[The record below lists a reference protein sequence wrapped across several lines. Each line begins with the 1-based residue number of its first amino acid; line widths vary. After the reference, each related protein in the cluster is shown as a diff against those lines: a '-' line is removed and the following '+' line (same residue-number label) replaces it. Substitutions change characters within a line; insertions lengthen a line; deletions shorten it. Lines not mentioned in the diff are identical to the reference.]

1 MKLFT
6 AATHLHL
13 HDAYKKDVKFVRVY
27 FHRNEDTNV
36 SLSSLDAKYALSKVH
51 GGWVMKSHQTNKDYD
66 LNQQNVPD
74 SLAGMQ
80 ELRANGCTTGET
92 FAECFRLGHTNTRN
106 EKMAVRILRHEC
118 QNNEVTLE
126 EFQIR
131 RDLLMEHKDEI
142 GRTNTLPVQVH
153 VQVEQNDSRQLGAP
167 RPTRATSIGDVPNA
181 RMEGSKV
188 DNAPGAAGL
197 PQPGVDKYV
206 IPSESFLDSKHVVVF
221 GVFPGYDIED
231 VKTMVKSFGGEVRI
245 RYSKGK
251 TDFLLA
257 EDDNRKKINDFKEK
271 GGVEHITLAATLAL
285 LKKNTSVDEA
295 DHVGGG
301 VNHYGAGVGA
311 GVPSMAG
318 AGDGASTGNELDA
331 FKLKMAEMNFQKAKR
346 IAELEVQQKESMA
359 KLEVRQKELEVQQK
373 KNMVETHE
381 RINKNTI
388 AISDVQ
394 VEQVRMKGDQVRM
407 KGDITK
413 VGATADRADSKAD
426 EALESSKNANER
438 VEGLHDQL
446 SRTATKKDL
455 QSLEERAGK
464 KLASALR
471 RSEDDGMKEDG
482 GEDDGLIGAALDFSD
497 SSSDDESALPPS
509 RAGVTAVTPMDK
521 KTVKVS
527 KVAPEREFL
536 RLLKEAMHYGQGGKE
551 FEMDACLKR
560 AEHIMNSTKLN
571 EEWNRWHANFNKRSE
586 CARKLC
592 SQYGSKPAAR

>member
-92 FAECFRLGHTNTRN
+92 FAECFRLGHTTKRN

-131 RDLLMEHKDEI
+131 RDFLMEHKDEI

-206 IPSESFLDSKHVVVF
+206 IPSASFLDGKYVVVF
-221 GVFPGYDIED
+221 GVFSRHDIAD
-231 VKTMVKSFGGEVRI
+231 VQTMVESFGGKVKS

-257 EDDNRKKINDFKEK
+257 EDDNRRKINDFKNK
-271 GGVEHITLAATLAL
+271 GVEHITLAATLAL

-318 AGDGASTGNELDA
+318 AGDGASTGDELDA
-331 FKLKMAEMNFQKAKR
+331 FKLKTAEMNFQKDKR
-346 IAELEVQQKESMA
+346 IAELEVQQKEDTVKLDVQQKEHAAKLELQQKENMA
-359 KLEVRQKELEVQQK
+359 KLELQQKELEVQHK
-373 KNMVETHE
+373 KDTVETHE
-381 RINKNTI
+381 RINKNKI
-388 AISDVQ
+388 AISDV
-394 VEQVRMKGDQVRM
+394 
-407 KGDITK
+407 
-413 VGATADRADSKAD
+413 
-426 EALESSKNANER
+426 
-438 VEGLHDQL
+438 
-446 SRTATKKDL
+446 
-455 QSLEERAGK
+455 
-464 KLASALR
+464 
-471 RSEDDGMKEDG
+471 
-482 GEDDGLIGAALDFSD
+482 
-497 SSSDDESALPPS
+497 
-509 RAGVTAVTPMDK
+509 
-521 KTVKVS
+521 
-527 KVAPEREFL
+527 
-536 RLLKEAMHYGQGGKE
+536 RLNMYV
-551 FEMDACLKR
+551 
-560 AEHIMNSTKLN
+560 
-571 EEWNRWHANFNKRSE
+571 
-586 CARKLC
+586 
-592 SQYGSKPAAR
+592 